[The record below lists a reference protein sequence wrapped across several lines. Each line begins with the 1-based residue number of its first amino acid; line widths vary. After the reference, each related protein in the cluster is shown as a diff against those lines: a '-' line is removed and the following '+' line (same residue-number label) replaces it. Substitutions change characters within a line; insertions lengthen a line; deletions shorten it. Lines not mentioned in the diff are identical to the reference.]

1 MLLLIGFVD
10 FKEEKKNFSGGEH
23 SRVPL
28 EKNKTYSIKGVT
40 DSFRNSNILKS
51 INDSKIN
58 ETPSYAEFYG

>member
-1 MLLLIGFVD
+1 MLLLIGLID
-10 FKEEKKNFSGGEH
+10 FKEDKKNFSGGEH

-28 EKNKTYSIKGVT
+28 EKNKIYEIKGVT

-58 ETPSYAEFYG
+58 